1 MEVIISDRGNVLTF
15 PVESIFVDASINL
28 QYSQSTSSYV
38 VYNKLRDLGIKCY
51 HVGKNAPHG
60 PYVAVYLAENKDTKI
75 LIQ

>member
-1 MEVIISDRGNVLTF
+1 MEAIISTGSHVLTV
-15 PVESIFVDASINL
+15 PAESVFIDASINL
-28 QYSQSTSSYV
+28 QYSQSTTSFSV
-38 VYNKLRDLGIKCY
+38 FNRLRDLGVKCY